1 MRTLTVA
8 LPCHVNLCCR
18 LREEGRGRLLQTAGC
33 VCVATCRKPPSLC
46 VRARVF
52 QNYLFKPRAA
62 NPKPPSARRLA
73 GPEPFPS
80 PDASS
85 TPPRA
90 ERRLPRHLRL

>member
-8 LPCHVNLCCR
+8 LPRHVNLCCR

-52 QNYLFKPRAA
+52 PNYLFKPRAA
-62 NPKPPSARRLA
+62 KPNPRTQAIPRPRARRLA
-73 GPEPFPS
+73 GPEP
-80 PDASS
+80 
-85 TPPRA
+85 
-90 ERRLPRHLRL
+90 LPFKPN